1 MSEVVRIKNDEPSKD
16 DRLNRGEYVKT
27 LAKIATTCDTPLVIG
42 LYGRW
47 GVGKTSLM
55 KLIEAEL
62 IEAEID
68 PSKSTTQTVWFD
80 AWLYQFDEHPVMGLL
95 HKMVVDLEI
104 TEEIEVRQR
113 IYAIARALGPGITG
127 IVKAT
132 THIDLDD
139 IAKAFS
145 RYEEEDFR
153 IQEDRVNLREN
164 FQKLIEK
171 VQTAKDG
178 GKRIVFFIDD
188 LDRCMPDHILSVL
201 EALKLYLNLEGCV
214 YFLGLDR
221 HALEDSIRHHYKDFD
236 KDFDKDFGIEAVNY
250 LDKIIQL
257 PFEIPPVDPDC
268 IESFIQSFLPTEK
281 EDEKLNHCAE
291 ILKIGLGGNPRGIK
305 RFINTLLLNDHLA
318 RTRNLSNYDPK
329 ILATLL
335 VIQYR
340 NRDLYDMISEDPSLL
355 VDQNTEEWE
364 TRIEGH
370 KYLKEVLEMVT
381 LPDAKGLEPYIYLTN
396 VAGIVT
402 EVLQDERGFYT
413 EEGLYQLLAA
423 SGKLSD
429 DEYVCD
435 RLRLYKTMR
444 QRTWLVATNRNL
456 FCLLDDEKARRYK
469 SVIKWVQPFSSATPL
484 QVRAYVSEKGLHV
497 VDIGKRKGWLY
508 SHNMYPRSEE
518 LVKKVERMMTHISFK
533 LSGNQDTI

>member
-1 MSEVVRIKNDEPSKD
+1 MSEAVMKNDEPAESD
-16 DRLNRGEYVKT
+16 GLNRGEYVET
-27 LAKIATTCDTPLVIG
+27 FAKIATTCDTPMVIG
-42 LYGRW
+42 LYGSW

-55 KLIEAEL
+55 KLIEAE
-62 IEAEID
+62 ID
-68 PSKSTTQTVWFD
+68 PGKSTTQTVWFD

-95 HKMVVDLEI
+95 HKMVVDLEV
-104 TEEIEVRQR
+104 TEETEVKER
-113 IYAIARALGPGITG
+113 IYRIARALGPGILTG
-127 IVKAT
+127 MVKAT
-132 THIDLDD
+132 THIDLSG
-139 IAKAFS
+139 IAEAFS

-171 VQTAKDG
+171 VQTAKG
-178 GKRIVFFIDD
+178 GRKRIVFFIDD

-221 HALEDSIRHHYKDFD
+221 HALEDSIRYHYKDFD
-236 KDFDKDFGIEAVNY
+236 FDMEATSY

-268 IESFIQSFLPTEK
+268 IESFIHSFLPNGK
-281 EDEKLNHCAE
+281 EYEKLNDCAE

-318 RTRNLSNYDPK
+318 RTRKLSKYDPK
-329 ILATLL
+329 ILTTLL

-364 TRIEGH
+364 TRIKGH
-370 KYLKEVLEMVT
+370 KYLKEVLELVT
-381 LPDAKGLEPYIYLTN
+381 LPDNAEGLEPYIYLTD

-413 EEGLYQLLAA
+413 EEGLDQLLAA

-429 DEYVCD
+429 DEYICD
-435 RLRLYKTMR
+435 KLPLYKTMR

-456 FCLLDDEKARRYK
+456 FYLLDDEKARRYK

-484 QVRAYVSEKGLHV
+484 QVRAYISEKGLHV

-518 LVKKVERMMTHISFK
+518 LAKKVEKMIALALAS
-533 LSGNQDTI
+533 D

>member
-16 DRLNRGEYVKT
+16 DRLNRGEYVET

-55 KLIEAEL
+55 KLIEE
-62 IEAEID
+62 EID
-68 PSKSTTQTVWFD
+68 PSKSPAQTVWFD

-104 TEEIEVRQR
+104 TEEKGVKER
-113 IYAIARALGPGITG
+113 IYAIARALGPEIITG
-127 IVKAT
+127 IAKVT
-132 THIDLDD
+132 THIDLND

-171 VQTAKDG
+171 AQMAKDG
-178 GKRIVFFIDD
+178 KKKRIVFFIDD

-236 KDFDKDFGIEAVNY
+236 KDFDIEAVNY

-268 IESFIQSFLPTEK
+268 IESFIQSFLPTER
-281 EDEKLNHCAE
+281 EDKKLNDCAE

-318 RTRNLSNYDPK
+318 RMRNLPNYDPK
-329 ILATLL
+329 ILAALL

-340 NRDLYDMISEDPSLL
+340 NRDLYDMISEEPSLL

-364 TRIEGH
+364 ARIKGH
-370 KYLKEVLEMVT
+370 KYLKEVLELVT
-381 LPDAKGLEPYIYLTN
+381 LPTDAKGLMPYIYLTN

-402 EVLQDERGFYT
+402 EVLQDERGFYI
-413 EEGLYQLLAA
+413 EEGLDQLLAA

-435 RLRLYKTMR
+435 KLRLYKTMR

-456 FCLLDDEKARRYK
+456 FCLLDDEKARRSK
-469 SVIKWVQPFSSATPL
+469 SVIKWVQPLSSATP
-484 QVRAYVSEKGLHV
+484 VRVGISEKGLHV
-497 VDIGKRKGWLY
+497 IDIGKRKGWLY
-508 SHNMYPRSEE
+508 SHNMYPTSER
-518 LVKKVERMMTHISFK
+518 LVKKVEGMINNALAM
-533 LSGNQDTI
+533 Q

>member
-1 MSEVVRIKNDEPSKD
+1 MPEVVRIKNDEPSKD
-16 DRLNRGEYVKT
+16 DQLNRDEYVKT

-55 KLIEAEL
+55 KL

-104 TEEIEVRQR
+104 TEEKEVRQR
-113 IYAIARALGPGITG
+113 IYAIARALGPGIITG

-171 VQTAKDG
+171 VQTAKG
-178 GKRIVFFIDD
+178 GRKRIVFFIDD

-221 HALEDSIRHHYKDFD
+221 HALEDSIRYHYKDFD
-236 KDFDKDFGIEAVNY
+236 MEAVNY

-268 IESFIQSFLPTEK
+268 IESFIQSFLPNKK
-281 EDEKLNHCAE
+281 EDEKLNDCAE

-305 RFINTLLLNDHLA
+305 RFVNTLLLNDHLA
-318 RTRNLSNYDPK
+318 RTRNLPNYDPK
-329 ILATLL
+329 ILAVLL

-340 NRDLYDMISEDPSLL
+340 NRDLYDMISEEPALL

-364 TRIEGH
+364 TRIKGH
-370 KYLKEVLEMVT
+370 KYLKEVLELERVT
-381 LPDAKGLEPYIYLTN
+381 LPADAKGLEPYIYLTN

-413 EEGLYQLLAA
+413 EEGLDQLLAA

-435 RLRLYKTMR
+435 KLPLYKTMR

-469 SVIKWVQPFSSATPL
+469 SVIKWVQPFSSANPL
-484 QVRAYVSEKGLHV
+484 PVRVYISEKGLHV

-518 LVKKVERMMTHISFK
+518 LVKKVERMMTRIRFK

>member
-1 MSEVVRIKNDEPSKD
+1 MSEVVRIKNDEPSED
-16 DRLNRGEYVKT
+16 DRLNRDEYVKT
-27 LAKIATTCDTPLVIG
+27 FAEIATTCDTPMVIG

-55 KLIEAEL
+55 KLIKME
-62 IEAEID
+62 IES
-68 PSKSTTQTVWFD
+68 SKSTTQTVWFD

-95 HKMVVDLEI
+95 HKMVVDLKI
-104 TEEIEVRQR
+104 TGETAVKEK
-113 IYAIARALGPGITG
+113 IYAIARALGPGIITG

-132 THIDLDD
+132 THIDLDN

-171 VQTAKDG
+171 VQTVKGD

-221 HALEDSIRHHYKDFD
+221 HALEDSIRYHYKDFD
-236 KDFDKDFGIEAVNY
+236 MEAVNY

-268 IESFIQSFLPTEK
+268 IKSFIQSFLPNKE
-281 EDEKLNHCAE
+281 EDEKLNACAE

-318 RTRNLSNYDPK
+318 RTRNVSNYDPK

-340 NRDLYDMISEDPSLL
+340 NRDLYDMISEEPSLL
-355 VDQNTEEWE
+355 VDQNTEEWK

-370 KYLKEVLEMVT
+370 KYLEEVLNLVT
-381 LPDAKGLEPYIYLTN
+381 LPDAEGLKPYIYLTD

-413 EEGLYQLLAA
+413 DEGLDQLLAA

-435 RLRLYKTMR
+435 KLLLYKTMR
-444 QRTWLVATNRNL
+444 QHMWLVATNRNL
-456 FCLLDDEKARRYK
+456 FCLLDDEKSRRYK
-469 SVIKWVQPFSSATPL
+469 SVIKWVQPFSPANPL
-484 QVRAYVSEKGLHV
+484 PVRPYISEKGLHV

-508 SHNMYPRSEE
+508 SHNLYPRSEE
-518 LVKKVERMMTHISFK
+518 LVKKVERMMTRISFK

>member
-1 MSEVVRIKNDEPSKD
+1 MSEVVRIKNDEPSKY
-16 DRLNRGEYVKT
+16 DRLNRGEYVET

-42 LYGRW
+42 LYGSW

-55 KLIEAEL
+55 KL

-95 HKMVVDLEI
+95 HKMVVDLEV
-104 TEEIEVRQR
+104 TEETEVKER
-113 IYAIARALGPGITG
+113 IYRIARALGPGIITG
-127 IVKAT
+127 MVKAT
-132 THIDLDD
+132 THIDLND

-171 VQTAKDG
+171 VQTAKG
-178 GKRIVFFIDD
+178 GRKRIVFFIDD

-221 HALEDSIRHHYKDFD
+221 HTLEDSIRYHYKDFD
-236 KDFDKDFGIEAVNY
+236 IGAVNY

-268 IESFIQSFLPTEK
+268 IESFIQSFLPTKK
-281 EDEKLNHCAE
+281 EDEKLNACAK
-291 ILKIGLGGNPRGIK
+291 ILNIGLGGNPRGIK

-318 RTRNLSNYDPK
+318 RTRKLSNYDPK

-340 NRDLYDMISEDPSLL
+340 NRDLYDMISEEPSLL
-355 VDQNTEEWE
+355 VDQNTEEWG

-370 KYLKEVLEMVT
+370 KYLKEVLKLVA
-381 LPDAKGLEPYIYLTN
+381 LPTDAKGLEPYIYLTD

-413 EEGLYQLLAA
+413 EEGLDQLLAA

-429 DEYVCD
+429 DEYVCNK
-435 RLRLYKTMR
+435 LLLYKTMR

-469 SVIKWVQPFSSATPL
+469 SVIKWVQPVAPATPL
-484 QVRAYVSEKGLHV
+484 PVRPYISEKGLHV

-508 SHNMYPRSEE
+508 SHNMYPRSEK
-518 LVKKVERMMTHISFK
+518 LVEKVERMMTCTRVR